1 MKNDDPLLQVALDLT
16 QSLPSDAR
24 YSRLLE
30 AVRKLVPC
38 AVAALFR
45 LEHGM
50 LVPLAVDGL
59 PETILK
65 SRFTP
70 GEHPRLATILGS
82 RRPVRFAGDDP
93 LPDPFDAWLRD
104 AEDRSLRVHAC
115 MGCGLW
121 LENRAVGLLTMD
133 ALEEG
138 AFDHISNTQLERIAA
153 LAAATMQTAA
163 LIDRLEEKVEKNQRV
178 AAELQRDSFHR
189 EGSLLIGESAPIQNL
204 KREINMVAASD
215 LPVLI
220 LGETGTG
227 KELVARLLHMGS
239 PRADQAMVHV
249 NCAALPESIAESELF
264 GHIKGSFTGASQD
277 RMGKF
282 ELADGGTLFLDE
294 VGELPLSIQASML
307 RALQSG
313 EIQRVGSD
321 RTHRVNARVIAAT
334 NRDLSREVKQGRFR
348 ADLYHRLSVY
358 PLQIAPLRERK
369 DDIAFLSDYFLG
381 HISLKLGVRPLRL
394 DKEALQILQNYDW
407 PGNVREL
414 EHSLT
419 RAALRASR
427 ASSKPGSLVRA
438 EHLDGIFIQ
447 SGARVFPSRSHK
459 TQEGFEP
466 LTQSV
471 LAFQK
476 KEILRALKATDGNWA
491 AAARLLGLHR
501 SNLHR
506 LAQRLGI
513 K

>member
-1 MKNDDPLLQVALDLT
+1 MTQDDPLVQVALDLS
-16 QSLPSDAR
+16 QSLPTDAR
-24 YSRLLE
+24 YSRLLQ
-30 AVRKLVPC
+30 AVRNLVPC
-38 AVAALFR
+38 AVAVLFR
-45 LEHGM
+45 LDHGV

-59 PETILK
+59 PEALMAN
-65 SRFTP
+65 RFIP
-70 GEHPRLATILGS
+70 GEHPRLSAILGS
-82 RRPVRFAGDDP
+82 RRPVRFAADDP

-104 AEDRSLRVHAC
+104 PEEKGARVHAC

-121 LENRAVGLLTMD
+121 LENRVVGLLTMD

-138 AFDHISNTQLERIAA
+138 AFDNVSNMQLERIAA

-163 LIDRLEEKVEKNQRV
+163 LIDALEEKVEKNQRV
-178 AAELQRDSFHR
+178 AVELQRDTFHR
-189 EGSLLIGESAPIQNL
+189 EGSLLIGESAPIQTL
-204 KREINMVAASD
+204 KREISMVAASD

-239 PRADQAMVHV
+239 PRAEQAMVHV

-264 GHIKGSFTGASQD
+264 GHIKGAFTGASQD

-282 ELADGGTLFLDE
+282 ELADDGTLFLDE
-294 VGELPLSIQASML
+294 VGELPLSIQATML

-321 RTHRVNARVIAAT
+321 RMHRVNARVIAAT

-358 PLQIAPLRERK
+358 PLQIPPLRDRK
-369 DDIAFLSDYFLG
+369 DDIARLSDYFLG
-381 HISLKLGVRPLRL
+381 QISLKLGVRSLRL
-394 DKEALQILQNYDW
+394 DKEALQVLEHYDW

-419 RAALRASR
+419 RASLRASR
-427 ASSKPGSLVRA
+427 ASDKPGSVVKA
-438 EHLDGIFIQ
+438 EHLDGIFMQ
-447 SGARVFPSRSHK
+447 GAAGLLLSK
-459 TQEGFEP
+459 QQNKQDKFEP
-466 LTQSV
+466 LAQSV
-471 LAFQK
+471 LNFQK
-476 KEILRALKATDGNWA
+476 REIERALRACDGNWA
-491 AAARLLGLHR
+491 AAARLLGMHR

>member
-1 MKNDDPLLQVALDLT
+1 MNPTDPLVQVALDLS
-16 QSLPSDAR
+16 QSLPTDAR
-24 YSRLLE
+24 YSRLLQ
-30 AVRKLVPC
+30 AVRKLVPG

-45 LEHGM
+45 FEHGI
-50 LVPLAVDGL
+50 LIPLAVDGL
-59 PETILK
+59 PDTLLK
-65 SRFTP
+65 HRFVP

-82 RRPVRFAGDDP
+82 RRPVRFAADDT

-104 AEDRSLRVHAC
+104 PEDPNDRMHAF

-121 LENRAVGLLTMD
+121 VENRAVGLLTMD
-133 ALEEG
+133 ALQQG
-138 AFDHISNTQLERIAA
+138 AFDGISSSQLERIAA
-153 LAAATMQTAA
+153 LASATMQTAA
-163 LIDRLEEKVEKNQRV
+163 LIEALEEKVEKNQRV
-178 AAELQRDSFHR
+178 AAELQRDNFHR
-189 EGSLLIGESAPIQNL
+189 EGSLLIGDSLPIQTL
-204 KREINMVAASD
+204 KSEIQMVASSD

-239 PRADQAMVHV
+239 SRSEQAMVHV
-249 NCAALPESIAESELF
+249 NCAALPASIAESELF
-264 GHIKGSFTGASQD
+264 GHTKGAFTGAIQD

-294 VGELPLSIQASML
+294 VGELPLSIQATML

-321 RTHRVNARVIAAT
+321 RLHQVNTRVIAAT

-358 PLQIAPLRERK
+358 PLQISPLRDRK
-369 DDIAFLSDYFLG
+369 DDIAVLSDYFLG
-381 HISLKLGVRPLRL
+381 QISLKLGVRSLRL
-394 DKEALQILQNYDW
+394 DKEALHILQSYDW

-427 ASSKPGSLVRA
+427 ASGKQGSLVRA
-438 EHLDGIFIQ
+438 EHLDGIFTQ
-447 SGARVFPSRSHK
+447 LATPLPSSK
-459 TQEGFEP
+459 QKSQDVFEP
-466 LTQSV
+466 LALSV
-471 LAFQK
+471 LTFQK
-476 KEILRALKATDGNWA
+476 KEILRALKASDGNWA
-491 AAARLLGLHR
+491 AAARLLGMHR

-513 K
+513 R